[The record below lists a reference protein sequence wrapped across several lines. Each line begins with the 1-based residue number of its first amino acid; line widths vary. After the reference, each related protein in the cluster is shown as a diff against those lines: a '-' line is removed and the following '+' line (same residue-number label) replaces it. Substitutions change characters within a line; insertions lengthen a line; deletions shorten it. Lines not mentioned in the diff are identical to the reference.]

1 MKLIRTKIDRTA
13 VGSMFVLLAVC
24 FWGAS
29 APLAKYLIITKFS
42 TLMVVQ
48 TRTLISFLILS
59 IWFFVSK
66 RHFIR
71 IEKNDLIHFGLLG
84 ILGLALTNFFYYFT
98 IAESTVATAILLQYT
113 APIWVVVY
121 TGFLKKLERVTH
133 FHVMSL
139 LIALV
144 GCTLAVTNGSL
155 HNIQLKGWAL
165 LTGPLAALTY
175 AFQIVLTKRLLAKYS
190 LWTTL
195 IAMFGFASIFWL
207 IVHPPW
213 AILREGYTLSDWGV
227 FTLFALLSILIPQ
240 TAFAKG
246 LTYLGASTAGII
258 TTFEPIVA
266 IGLAFVFLGES
277 IGMVQALGG
286 IMVLGALCILHCSS
300 SIVQ

>member
-1 MKLIRTKIDRTA
+1 
-13 VGSMFVLLAVC
+13 MFVLLAVC

-29 APLAKYLIITKFS
+29 APLAKFLIVNKYSTLII
-42 TLMVVQ
+42 VQ
-48 TRTLISFLILS
+48 TRTLISFLILTA
-59 IWFFVSK
+59 WLLACR
-66 RHFIR
+66 RHFIKL
-71 IEKNDLIHFGLLG
+71 EQKDFGSFVLLG
-84 ILGLALTNFFYYFT
+84 VLGLALTNYFYYFT
-98 IAESTVATAILLQYT
+98 IAESTIATAILLQYT

-121 TGFLKKLERVTH
+121 TGFLRKIEPVTNH
-133 FHVMSL
+133 HI
-139 LIALV
+139 IALCIALI
-144 GCTLAVTNGSL
+144 GCMLAVTNGSF
-155 HNIQLKGWAL
+155 HTIQLKGWAL

-175 AFQIVLTKRLLAKYS
+175 ALQIVLTKRILSKYS

-213 AILREGYTLSDWGV
+213 AILREGYTLEDWGV
-227 FTLFALLSILIPQ
+227 FTLFALVSILIPQ

-277 IGMVQALGG
+277 IGILQALGG
-286 IMVLGALCILHCSS
+286 VLVIGALCILHCSPS
-300 SIVQ
+300 MMQ